1 MQNTMCLQNTHIE
14 GLEALMSRF
23 GNILEEVRRKPYDLL
38 DASKTIF
45 ERDFLEFN
53 VHISDLEASVQAQTS
68 LSLLLEALRHEAFLI
83 VYDMMPCL
91 HVLAPASVM
100 TAGMLCSH
108 LREACDV
115 EELIPDQG
123 LEGMIYSMDF
133 LQ

>member
-1 MQNTMCLQNTHIE
+1 MCTQNTHIE

-68 LSLLLEALRHEAFLI
+68 LTSLLEGSHHGAFFTF
-83 VYDMMPCL
+83 YDMRPVPACAGACKCL
-91 HVLAPASVM
+91 
-100 TAGMLCSH
+100 
-108 LREACDV
+108 
-115 EELIPDQG
+115 
-123 LEGMIYSMDF
+123 
-133 LQ
+133 